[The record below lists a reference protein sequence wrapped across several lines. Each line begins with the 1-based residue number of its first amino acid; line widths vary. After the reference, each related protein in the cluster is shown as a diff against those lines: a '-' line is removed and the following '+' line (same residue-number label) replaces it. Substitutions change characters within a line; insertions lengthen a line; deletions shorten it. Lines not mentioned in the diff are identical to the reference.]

1 MNILLVKENCSNRS
15 YLGKLLREKG
25 FCVAECGSGREALE
39 TFSAGKFDMVL
50 SDVKMPKMDGIHLL
64 HELSALTRNLDM
76 VLFTGHSE
84 LKIALEALQA
94 GASDYLLKPFNIT
107 ELLAVIERV
116 SKRRADI
123 QKDKDKSKKSKRG
136 AGGVAGQPKSR
147 SNHWEIADSWNGVTG
162 KVYAISNVMKDIFAK
177 AEKLHTDRSIPVLIQ
192 GETGTGKELVA
203 KHIHHGSGIDP
214 APFIDI
220 NCAAL
225 NSTIF
230 ESELFGYEPGA
241 FTGGLPKG
249 QKGKLDMARGGTIFL
264 DEISELSVGLQA
276 KLLRFIQ
283 EKEFY
288 RVGGLKKIKADV
300 RIICATNED
309 IEKKV
314 WEGAFRKDLFYRI
327 NLGRILI
334 PPLKERT
341 TEILPLAEAF
351 LKEISA
357 QRGKSFE
364 RITDPAAKIM
374 LSYNW
379 PGNVRELRN
388 TIEWVVFMYND
399 TKVEPGYLDKMHF
412 LKQSPGSPL
421 KTGDSLYVD
430 LNTLHLPEGSL
441 DLESLFNRIIIE
453 ALNKHRGNKAQTARY
468 LGISRHSLYTR
479 LEKIKRQKK

>member
-1 MNILLVKENCSNRS
+1 MNILLVKENCSNRT

-25 FCVAECGSGREALE
+25 YCVAECGSGREALE
-39 TFSAGKFDMVL
+39 TFSAGKFDIVL
-50 SDVKMPKMDGIHLL
+50 SDIKMPKMDGINLL
-64 HELSALTRNLDM
+64 HELSALARNLDV
-76 VLFTGHSE
+76 VLFTGHNE
-84 LKIALEALQA
+84 LKTAIEALQA
-94 GASDYLLKPFNIT
+94 GASDYLLKPFNIS

-123 QKDKDKSKKSKRG
+123 QQKKDTNEKPEIDARDVASPSKSG
-136 AGGVAGQPKSR
+136 L
-147 SNHWEIADSWNGVTG
+147 NHLEISDAWNGVTG
-162 KVYAISNVMKDIFAK
+162 KVYAISNVMKDSFAK

-203 KHIHHGSGIDP
+203 KHIHHGSGSDP
-214 APFIDI
+214 APFVDI

-230 ESELFGYEPGA
+230 ESELFGYESGA

-249 QKGKLDMARGGTIFL
+249 QKGKLDIARGGTIFL

-314 WEGAFRKDLFYRI
+314 WEGTFRKDLFYRI
-327 NLGRILI
+327 NLGQILI
-334 PPLKERT
+334 PPLRERT
-341 TEILPLAEAF
+341 SEILPMAKAF

-364 RITDPAAKIM
+364 RITDPAARIM
-374 LSYNW
+374 LSHNW

-412 LKQSPGSPL
+412 LKQNQNSPL
-421 KTGDSLYVD
+421 RTGDSLFVD
-430 LNTLHLPEGSL
+430 SETVHLPKGSL
-441 DLESLFNRIIIE
+441 DLESLINRVVIE
-453 ALNKHRGNKAQTARY
+453 ALNTHRGNKAQTARY
-468 LGISRHSLYTR
+468 LSISRHSLYIR